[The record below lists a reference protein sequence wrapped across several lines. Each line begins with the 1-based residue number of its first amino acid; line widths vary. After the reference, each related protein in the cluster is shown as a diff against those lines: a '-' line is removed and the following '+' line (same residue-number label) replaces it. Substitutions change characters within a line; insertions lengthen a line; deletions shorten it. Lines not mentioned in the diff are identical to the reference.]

1 MDAPASAGW
10 HSPPRRPP
18 GPRGLPFVGN
28 LPALGKNPLGFFAE
42 LADRYGDFVSLNL
55 AGWPAL
61 FINDLPA
68 IENVLVEEHRN
79 YIKHKFFWRHVTA
92 VFGKGL
98 LTSEGELWHR
108 QRRLAAPA
116 FAGRQLLAYDGAMV
130 ALAHQ
135 LLDGWQDGEIID
147 IHPEMMGLT
156 LRIAAKTLFDS
167 EVERDI
173 HDMDLAVNDLT
184 VEIASR
190 YKRPILI
197 PDAFPLPGHLR
208 YRRSIRTIERVV
220 SSMIAER
227 RASGVEHRNDFLSR
241 LMAARDD
248 AGKPVCDSLL
258 RDEAITLLL
267 AGHETTALAL
277 SWTWFLLGQH
287 SDTEARMAAEIAE
300 VVGDRPVTAEDVQR
314 LKFTESVVMEAMR
327 LYPPAWAIGRESVQ
341 PFDLGG
347 YSFGAGTTI
356 FIIPWVLHRDP
367 HYFEEPETFH
377 PERWMGDLER
387 KLPRFAYMPFGG
399 GPRVCIG
406 QRFAMMEAVLVLTTM
421 AQRFSMEWLPDRKVT
436 PFPSITLRPHGGV
449 WLKVKERRTTN
460 GRSGGI

>member
-1 MDAPASAGW
+1 VDAPTSAG
-10 HSPPRRPP
+10 RRYPP
-18 GPRGLPFVGN
+18 GPSGLPVLGN
-28 LPALGKNPLGFFAE
+28 LLALGKDPLRFFAE
-42 LADRYGDFVSLNL
+42 MAGQYGDFVSLNL

-61 FINDLPA
+61 FVSDLPA
-68 IENVLVEEHRN
+68 IEKILVEQHRH
-79 YIKHKFFWRHVTA
+79 YSKHKFFWRHVTA

-98 LTSEGELWHR
+98 LTSEGDLWQR

-116 FAGRQLLAYDGAMV
+116 FAGRQLLAYDDAMV
-130 ALAHQ
+130 ALSRQ
-135 LLDGWQDGEIID
+135 MLDRWNDGEVVD
-147 IHPEMMGLT
+147 IHHAMMGLT

-173 HDMDLAVNDLT
+173 HDMDRAMNDLIME
-184 VEIASR
+184 VASR

-208 YRRSIRTIERVV
+208 YQRAIRTVERVV

-227 RASGVEHRNDFLSR
+227 RASGLEHRSDFLSR
-241 LMAARDD
+241 LMAARDE
-248 AGKPVCDSLL
+248 AGQPMSDSLL

-287 SDTEARMAAEIAE
+287 SGAQARMAAEIAQ
-300 VVGDRPVTAEDVQR
+300 VLGDRGVTADDIPR

-327 LYPPAWAIGRESVQ
+327 LYPPAWAIGRESLQ
-341 PFDLGG
+341 AFELGG
-347 YSFGAGTTI
+347 YSFPTGTTI
-356 FIIPWVLHRDP
+356 FIVPWVLHRDP
-367 HYFEEPETFH
+367 RYFEEPESFR

-421 AQRFSMEWLPDRKVT
+421 AQRFAMEWLPDRKVT
-436 PFPSITLRPHGGV
+436 PFPSITLRPQGGV
-449 WLKVKERRTTN
+449 WLKVRERRTN
-460 GRSGGI
+460 GGTGGI